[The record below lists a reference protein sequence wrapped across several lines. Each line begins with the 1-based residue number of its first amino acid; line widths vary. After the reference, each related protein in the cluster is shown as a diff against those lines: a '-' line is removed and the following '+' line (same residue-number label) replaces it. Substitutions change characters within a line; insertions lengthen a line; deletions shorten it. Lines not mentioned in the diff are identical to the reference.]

1 MTQKASDAY
10 LQNAVMTATPE
21 QLQMMLYDGA
31 IRFARQ
37 AREAML
43 GKDLETACEKL
54 LRVQRIVTEMKNG
67 LRPEIQPE
75 LCEQLAGLYNFV
87 YWRLVEANVR
97 HEPSFI
103 DEALKILEHQRETW
117 RMLLEKV
124 QSANAS
130 IRAPGSTATQGPPRA
145 DSSKHQS
152 LSVEC

>member
-97 HEPSFI
+97 HEPAFI

-130 IRAPGSTATQGPPRA
+130 VRATGSTATQGLPRG

>member
-97 HEPSFI
+97 HEPAFI

-130 IRAPGSTATQGPPRA
+130 VRAPGSTTTQGPPRG

-152 LSVEC
+152 ISVEC

>member
-97 HEPSFI
+97 HEPSYI
-103 DEALKILEHQRETW
+103 DEALQILEHQRETW
-117 RMLLEKV
+117 RLLLEKV

-130 IRAPGSTATQGPPRA
+130 ARAPGSTATQGPSRG
-145 DSSKHQS
+145 DSPKHQS
-152 LSVEC
+152 ISVEC